1 MEIASIKFINVI
13 NVVFLANI
21 SVSMDK
27 DVFYPLPGNYTRP
40 EKSRQAEAIRRPNI
54 LFLLSDD
61 QRWDSQGCFGNT
73 IISTPEIDRLAG
85 EGVKFNNSFVTFSV
99 CCASRAVILTG
110 IYSRSRSGGED
121 SLAAITTPRNWNAT
135 FPALLKENGY
145 FTGFI
150 GKWDIGLGEEGF
162 QKGMNLFD
170 YWGGDRWHG
179 NYWHERN
186 CNFVT
191 NDGMQHKSE
200 IRCTCVPGTP
210 WESSFPRDG
219 FSGMDDPIHT
229 DIEVV
234 PLKLKTFLDSRD
246 KDKPFFLQI
255 SFRSP
260 KDPWSDY
267 PLEVKDYYSSDT
279 ISVSPTAN
287 LENSLLQP
295 EFLQKSMAADHAR
308 RLLST
313 KGLLESEIRKH
324 YRLVTGIDIAVG
336 RLRKILA
343 DAGVDD
349 NTIIVFSSDNGAFLG
364 EHGFWGK
371 WLPYEESIRVPLI
384 IYDPRAS
391 SEKRGKTV
399 DEMVLNVDY
408 APTFLSYAGITTPD
422 EMQGMDIRKLLSGN
436 KTDWR
441 KDWYYEHTWT
451 AKDLGAKVV
460 PIVPSEA
467 VRTDEWK
474 YIVFYDEAPVVEQL
488 FNIKKDPFENNNLIA
503 NPEYTT
509 ILGHLRGRL
518 EYYRDLYSPENPE

>member
-1 MEIASIKFINVI
+1 MKGTRINFII
-13 NVVFLANI
+13 LFICLLLANGLLAR
-21 SVSMDK
+21 DK
-27 DVFYPLPGNYTRP
+27 VVFYPRPGNYADSEQSKHPGTN
-40 EKSRQAEAIRRPNI
+40 RRPNI

-61 QRWDSQGCFGNT
+61 QRWDSQGCYGNT
-73 IISTPEIDRLAG
+73 VIATPEIDRLAG
-85 EGVKFNNSFVTFSV
+85 EGVKFSNSFVTFSV
-99 CCASRAVILTG
+99 CCASRAVIQTG
-110 IYSRSRSGGED
+110 IYSRSRSGGAD
-121 SLAAITTPRNWNAT
+121 NVTAIATPRNWDAT
-135 FPALLKENGY
+135 LPAILKDKGY
-145 FTGFI
+145 FTGYI
-150 GKWDIGLGEEGF
+150 GKWDVGAGEDGF
-162 QKGMNLFD
+162 RMGMNLYD

-186 CNFVT
+186 CSFVT

-200 IRCTCVPGTP
+200 IRCNCVPGTP
-210 WESSFPRDG
+210 WESSFPRTG
-219 FSGMDDPIHT
+219 FSGMADPIHT
-229 DIEVV
+229 DIEVA

-255 SFRSP
+255 SFRAP

-267 PLEVKDYYSSDT
+267 PLEVQDFYKADS
-279 ISVSPTAN
+279 IPVAPTAN
-287 LENSLLQP
+287 LENALQQP

-308 RLLST
+308 RMLST
-313 KGLLESEIRKH
+313 KGLLENEIRKH
-324 YRLVTGIDIAVG
+324 YRLVTGIDIAIG
-336 RLRKILA
+336 RLREILS

-384 IYDPRAS
+384 IYDPRAP

-399 DEMVLNVDY
+399 EEMVLNVDY
-408 APTFLSYAGITTPD
+408 APTFLSYAGIKAPD

-436 KTDWR
+436 KTGWR

-474 YIVFYDEAPVVEQL
+474 YIVFCNEDPVVEQL
-488 FNIKKDPFENNNLIA
+488 FNIKKDPYETSNLIA
-503 NPEYTT
+503 NQECVS
-509 ILGHLRGRL
+509 ILGQLRERL
-518 EYYRDLYSPENPE
+518 GYYRDLYTPEKPE